1 MVSSKPSLKGI
12 GIFSGDTSLYGVIS
26 GCDANN
32 KDGEAIS
39 AGMYIYV
46 IQAGT
51 FKQTKKMMLLK

>member
-12 GIFSGDTSLYGVIS
+12 GVFSGDTSLYEVIS

-32 KDGEAIS
+32 KDGNAIS

-51 FKQTKKMMLLK
+51 FKQTKKNDAS